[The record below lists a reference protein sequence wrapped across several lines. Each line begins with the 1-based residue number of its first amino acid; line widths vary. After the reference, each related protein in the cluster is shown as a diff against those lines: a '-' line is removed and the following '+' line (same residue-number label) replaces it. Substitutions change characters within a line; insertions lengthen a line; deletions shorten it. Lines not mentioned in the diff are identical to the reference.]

1 MPVEFPTVQY
11 AEKVSYVA
19 SIIITPGSTASSI
32 IAPLITITR
41 PMITREVALRA
52 IAWGIF
58 LLNIVTSSC
67 PEAILATETSSTV
80 TVDIL
85 TPPAVEP
92 DAPPINIIAIEMTLD
107 ESVSNALSKTENP
120 AVLSDTV

>member
-1 MPVEFPTVQY
+1 MATSE
-11 AEKVSYVA
+11 ADLS
-19 SIIITPGSTASSI
+19 
-32 IAPLITITR
+32 
-41 PMITREVALRA
+41 A
-52 IAWGIF
+52 IVLGIF
-58 LLNIVTSSC
+58 FLNIVTSSC
-67 PEAILATETSSTV
+67 PEAIFATETSSTV

-107 ESVSNALSKTENP
+107 ESVSSPLSKTENP